1 MNHNRVQAG
10 TELKRS
16 VYLAV
21 AYLMLAMSGLVVWGQ
36 PRSNGIPVSN
46 RYLFLVETSRS
57 MQARSE
63 GTINALESLLTSGM
77 QGQMHS
83 NDTIGVWT
91 FNQKLSAGKFPLQQ
105 WTGSNQKTLS
115 AAVTAFLNQQKYE
128 KSPDFAQVFPTLE
141 EVAKNSDFLTIVLF
155 SSGESLIHGTA
166 FDDKINKYFKD
177 WLKVQQKAHMP
188 FVTVLRAEKGVINDY
203 SMNSAPWP
211 VHLSPLPA
219 ELVAAF
225 EAEDKPAPPP
235 PPPQPKA
242 AATAAPLYFSGRKS
256 SPSPAPAGALYFSG
270 PATND
275 VPAPIPSTPAPVAP
289 QSGPAMDSGQGSQQP
304 NLRGTAL
311 VESSPSGTS
320 PSVSPES
327 HPVLAQAPPPQ
338 TQGVAQ
344 PESPAAMRARPLAE
358 RSQSLLG
365 TDPASPA
372 ITQAPLAAKPQPQPK
387 PENLSS
393 TAASAPVAVDTGARA
408 SSKTA
413 TAVPAVRGFGGAL
426 IWIVPLGVALIGGC
440 VFLLRRNKSQPSA
453 QGSFITRSY
462 DKNEPKS

>member
-91 FNQKLSAGKFPLQQ
+91 FNHTLSTGKFPLQEF
-105 WTGSNQKTLS
+105 TGSNQKTLS
-115 AAVTAFLNQQKYE
+115 AAVTGFLNQQKYE

-219 ELVAAF
+219 ELVAAY
-225 EAEDKPAPPP
+225 EAEAKPAAPPP
-235 PPPQPKA
+235 PPKPAGPV
-242 AATAAPLYFSGRKS
+242 AAPLYFSGRKS
-256 SPSPAPAGALYFSG
+256 EPTTGALYFSG
-270 PATND
+270 PNKVVS
-275 VPAPIPSTPAPVAP
+275 VPPTPTPVLP

-304 NLRGTAL
+304 NVHGTAL
-311 VESSPSGTS
+311 VETSPSGTS

-327 HPVLAQAPPPQ
+327 RPVLAPTPPPQ
-338 TQGVAQ
+338 AQPATQ
-344 PESPAAMRARPLAE
+344 PESPVVTP
-358 RSQSLLG
+358 G
-365 TDPASPA
+365 PPAP
-372 ITQAPLAAKPQPQPK
+372 KPQAQH
-387 PENLSS
+387 ENLSS
-393 TAASAPVAVDTGARA
+393 APPSVPVATETRPVSGSPV
-408 SSKTA
+408 SSETA
-413 TAVPAVRGFGGAL
+413 TAAPTVRGFGGVL
-426 IWIVPLGVALIGGC
+426 IWVVPLAVAVIGGC
-440 VFLLRRNKSQPSA
+440 AFLLRRKSPRSS

-462 DKNEPKS
+462 DRHEPKS